1 MGRRSTTRRIGIA
14 DVALKAGVSHATVSR
29 VMNGNFTVDVTIA
42 ARVRAAA
49 TELNY
54 QPNPVGRSLAL
65 GKTDTIGIVVPDL
78 SNPTFQAILR
88 GLSMAA
94 AQDGYRV
101 LIADSSE
108 VSSEEAILAGEARRR
123 CDGLVLCAPRMSDA
137 ELEELAPS
145 LHPMVLINRSTLDA
159 RAPSLM
165 VDYGQGIQELAEH
178 LVGLGHTKLAFLAGP
193 ARSASN
199 GLRLQGLEK
208 FQAGHP
214 DIELIML
221 EGGSNFETG
230 HEAVDAVLACG
241 ATGILAF
248 NDLVAMG
255 LLSGLHERGVR
266 VPEDISVTGFDDI
279 PFARYTT
286 PTLTT
291 AAVPITELGQQAWH
305 RMRDLI
311 LHKASDTSGKGGGGT
326 EATGMSAG
334 SAAAGGTAASGSAS
348 GAGGGTAGSGREPQ
362 REASAL
368 VPGSAGAG
376 LQSPTIFPPRLEV
389 RGSTGPAAVTG

>member
-1 MGRRSTTRRIGIA
+1 MGRRSTARRIGIA

-29 VMNGNFTVDVTIA
+29 VMNGNVTVDAAIA
-42 ARVRAAA
+42 ERVRAAA

-54 QPNPVGRSLAL
+54 HPNPVGRSLAL
-65 GKTDTIGIVVPDL
+65 GKTDTIGMVVPDL

-101 LIADSSE
+101 LIGDSSE

-137 ELEELAPS
+137 ELEELAPT
-145 LHPMVLINRSTLDA
+145 LHPMVLINRRTPGTG
-159 RAPSLM
+159 APSLM
-165 VDYGQGIQELAEH
+165 VDYAQGIQQLAEH
-178 LVGLGHTKLAFLAGP
+178 LMDLGHTRLAFLAGP
-193 ARSASN
+193 GRSASN
-199 GLRLQGLEK
+199 GLRLQGLENFK
-208 FQAGHP
+208 TAHPAIDVRMLDGGSSFDAGH
-214 DIELIML
+214 
-221 EGGSNFETG
+221 
-230 HEAVDAVLACG
+230 HAAAAVMASG

-255 LLSGLHERGVR
+255 LLSGLHERGVK
-266 VPEDISVTGFDDI
+266 VPEDISVAGFDDI

-286 PTLTT
+286 PPLTT

-311 LHKASDTSGKGGGGT
+311 RHTGPEGGT
-326 EATGMSAG
+326 D
-334 SAAAGGTAASGSAS
+334 
-348 GAGGGTAGSGREPQ
+348 
-362 REASAL
+362 
-368 VPGSAGAG
+368 
-376 LQSPTIFPPRLEV
+376 SPTVFQPLLEV
-389 RGSTGPAAVTG
+389 RGSTGRPKA

>member
-1 MGRRSTTRRIGIA
+1 MGRRATTPRIGIA

-29 VMNGNFTVDVTIA
+29 VMNGNFTVDATIA

-145 LHPMVLINRSTLDA
+145 LQPMVLINRTTDA
-159 RAPSLM
+159 QAPSLM

-178 LVGLGHTKLAFLAGP
+178 LVGLGHTRLAFLAGP
-193 ARSASN
+193 ERSASN
-199 GLRLQGLEK
+199 GLRLLGLEK
-208 FQAGHP
+208 FKAAHP
-214 DIELIML
+214 EIDLQML
-221 EGGSNFETG
+221 EGGSNFEVG
-230 HEAVDAVLACG
+230 HQSVDAVLASG
-241 ATGILAF
+241 ATGVLAF

-255 LLSGLHERGVR
+255 LLSGLHERGIR

-311 LHKASDTSGKGGGGT
+311 RNVPSD
-326 EATGMSAG
+326 
-334 SAAAGGTAASGSAS
+334 AAPEG
-348 GAGGGTAGSGREPQ
+348 
-362 REASAL
+362 
-368 VPGSAGAG
+368 
-376 LQSPTIFPPRLEV
+376 PTVFQPRLEG
-389 RGSTGPAAVTG
+389 RGSTGPASTERRAG

>member
-14 DVALKAGVSHATVSR
+14 DVALLAGVSHATVSR
-29 VMNGNFTVDVTIA
+29 VMNGNFTVDATIA
-42 ARVRAAA
+42 ERVRAAA
-49 TELNY
+49 AELNY

-88 GLSMAA
+88 GLSMSA

-145 LHPMVLINRSTLDA
+145 LHPMVLINRSTESTQ
-159 RAPSLM
+159 APSLM

-178 LVGLGHTKLAFLAGP
+178 LVSLGHTRLAFLAGP

-199 GLRLQGLEK
+199 GMRLNGLEK
-208 FQAGHP
+208 FSAAHP
-214 DIELIML
+214 DIELQIL
-221 EGGSNFETG
+221 EGGSSFEAG
-230 HEAVDAVLACG
+230 HEAADKVIASG
-241 ATGILAF
+241 ATAVLAF

-255 LLSGLHERGVR
+255 LLSGLHEKGVR

-286 PTLTT
+286 PPLTT

-305 RMRDLI
+305 SMRALI
-311 LHKASDTSGKGGGGT
+311 QQAETPPTPSTFQ
-326 EATGMSAG
+326 
-334 SAAAGGTAASGSAS
+334 
-348 GAGGGTAGSGREPQ
+348 PQ
-362 REASAL
+362 
-368 VPGSAGAG
+368 
-376 LQSPTIFPPRLEV
+376 LEV
-389 RGSTGPAAVTG
+389 RGSTGPAKG

>member
-29 VMNGNFTVDVTIA
+29 VMNGNLTVDPAIA
-42 ARVRAAA
+42 TRVREAAA
-49 TELNY
+49 ELNY

-78 SNPTFQAILR
+78 ANPTFQAILR
-88 GLSMAA
+88 GLSRAA
-94 AQDGYRV
+94 ARDGYRV

-123 CDGLVLCAPRMSDA
+123 CDGLVLCAPRMGDA

-145 LHPMVLINRSTLDA
+145 LQPMVLINRTTTES
-159 RAPSLM
+159 RVPSLM

-178 LVGLGHTKLAFLAGP
+178 LVELGHTRIVFLSGP
-193 ARSASN
+193 SRSASFA
-199 GLRLQGLEK
+199 LRVQGLEK

-214 DIELIML
+214 GIELQMID
-221 EGGSNFETG
+221 GGSNFEAG
-230 HEAVDAVLACG
+230 HGAVDAVLASG
-241 ATGILAF
+241 GTSVLAF

-279 PFARYTT
+279 QFARYTT
-286 PTLTT
+286 PPLTT
-291 AAVPITELGQQAWH
+291 AAVPITELGAQAWH
-305 RMRDLI
+305 RLRALI
-311 LHKASDTSGKGGGGT
+311 RN
-326 EATGMSAG
+326 EG
-334 SAAAGGTAASGSAS
+334 SQDAVNIF
-348 GAGGGTAGSGREPQ
+348 RPQ
-362 REASAL
+362 
-368 VPGSAGAG
+368 V
-376 LQSPTIFPPRLEV
+376 EV
-389 RGSTGPAAVTG
+389 RGSTGPAKN

>member
-1 MGRRSTTRRIGIA
+1 MGRRATTRRIGIA

-29 VMNGNFTVDVTIA
+29 VMNGNFTVDPAIA
-42 ARVRAAA
+42 ERVRAAA
-49 TELNY
+49 AELNY

-78 SNPTFQAILR
+78 ANPTFQAILR

-123 CDGLVLCAPRMSDA
+123 CDGLVLCAPRMGDA

-145 LHPMVLINRSTLDA
+145 LHPMVLINRSTTDIRGSQPHGGLRPGHPGTG
-159 RAPSLM
+159 RAPR
-165 VDYGQGIQELAEH
+165 G
-178 LVGLGHTKLAFLAGP
+178 TGP
-193 ARSASN
+193 HPPGFPVRARNGAPPTGSACRGWRSSRPATRTSN
-199 GLRLQGLEK
+199 SS
-208 FQAGHP
+208 
-214 DIELIML
+214 ML
-221 EGGSNFETG
+221 DGGSNFDTG
-230 HEAVDAVLACG
+230 HDAVDAVLASG

-286 PTLTT
+286 PPLTT
-291 AAVPITELGQQAWH
+291 AAVPITELGGQAWH
-305 RMRDLI
+305 QP
-311 LHKASDTSGKGGGGT
+311 AGT
-326 EATGMSAG
+326 
-334 SAAAGGTAASGSAS
+334 
-348 GAGGGTAGSGREPQ
+348 
-362 REASAL
+362 
-368 VPGSAGAG
+368 
-376 LQSPTIFPPRLEV
+376 
-389 RGSTGPAAVTG
+389 

>member
-1 MGRRSTTRRIGIA
+1 
-14 DVALKAGVSHATVSR
+14 
-29 VMNGNFTVDVTIA
+29 
-42 ARVRAAA
+42 
-49 TELNY
+49 
-54 QPNPVGRSLAL
+54 L

-159 RAPSLM
+159 TAPSLM
-165 VDYGQGIQELAEH
+165 VDYGQGIQQLAEH
-178 LVGLGHTKLAFLAGP
+178 LVDLGHTRLAFLAGP

-199 GLRLQGLEK
+199 GLRLHGLEIFK
-208 FQAGHP
+208 AAHPTIDLQMLDGGSSFEAGHQ
-214 DIELIML
+214 
-221 EGGSNFETG
+221 
-230 HEAVDAVLACG
+230 AVDSVMASG

-255 LLSGLHERGVR
+255 LLSGLHEHGVR
-266 VPEDISVTGFDDI
+266 IPEDISVTGFDDI

-286 PTLTT
+286 PPLTT
-291 AAVPITELGQQAWH
+291 AAVPITELGHQAWH

-311 LHKASDTSGKGGGGT
+311 RHTAPEAGT
-326 EATGMSAG
+326 G
-334 SAAAGGTAASGSAS
+334 
-348 GAGGGTAGSGREPQ
+348 
-362 REASAL
+362 
-368 VPGSAGAG
+368 
-376 LQSPTIFPPRLEV
+376 SPTVFQPRLEV
-389 RGSTGPAAVTG
+389 RGSTGRAKA

>member
-1 MGRRSTTRRIGIA
+1 MGRRSATRRIGIA

-29 VMNGNFTVDVTIA
+29 VMNGNFTVDPAIA
-42 ARVRAAA
+42 ERVREAAA
-49 TELNY
+49 ELNY

-65 GKTDTIGIVVPDL
+65 GRTDTIGIVVPDL
-78 SNPTFQAILR
+78 ANPTFQAILR

-123 CDGLVLCAPRMSDA
+123 CDGLVLCAPRMGDA

-145 LHPMVLINRSTLDA
+145 LHPMVLINRSTTEI
-159 RAPSLM
+159 RVPSLM

-178 LVGLGHTKLAFLAGP
+178 LVELGHSRIVFLAGP
-193 ARSASN
+193 ERSASN
-199 GLRLQGLEK
+199 ALRLQGLEK
-208 FQAGHP
+208 FKAGHP
-214 DIELIML
+214 DVELQLID
-221 EGGSNFETG
+221 GGSNFDTG
-230 HEAVDAVLACG
+230 HDAVDAVLASG
-241 ATGILAF
+241 GTGILAF

-286 PTLTT
+286 PPLTT
-291 AAVPITELGQQAWH
+291 AAVPITELGGQAWH
-305 RMRDLI
+305 SLRALI
-311 LHKASDTSGKGGGGT
+311 RN
-326 EATGMSAG
+326 E
-334 SAAAGGTAASGSAS
+334 
-348 GAGGGTAGSGREPQ
+348 GAPNAVNTFRPQ
-362 REASAL
+362 
-368 VPGSAGAG
+368 V
-376 LQSPTIFPPRLEV
+376 EV
-389 RGSTGPAAVTG
+389 RGSTGPAKNR

>member
-1 MGRRSTTRRIGIA
+1 MGRRSATRRIGIA

-29 VMNGNFTVDVTIA
+29 VMNGNFTVDPAIA
-42 ARVRAAA
+42 ERVRAAA
-49 TELNY
+49 AELNY

-78 SNPTFQAILR
+78 ANPTFQAILR

-123 CDGLVLCAPRMSDA
+123 CDGLVLCAPRMGDA

-145 LHPMVLINRSTLDA
+145 LHPMVLINRSTTEI
-159 RAPSLM
+159 RVPSLM

-178 LVGLGHTKLAFLAGP
+178 LVELGHSRIVFLAGP
-193 ARSASN
+193 ERSASN
-199 GLRLQGLEK
+199 ALRLQGLEK
-208 FQAGHP
+208 FKAGHP
-214 DIELIML
+214 DVELQLID
-221 EGGSNFETG
+221 GGSNFDTG
-230 HEAVDAVLACG
+230 HDAVDAVLASG
-241 ATGILAF
+241 GTGILAF

-286 PTLTT
+286 PPLTT
-291 AAVPITELGQQAWH
+291 AAVPITELGGQAWH
-305 RMRDLI
+305 SLRALI
-311 LHKASDTSGKGGGGT
+311 RN
-326 EATGMSAG
+326 E
-334 SAAAGGTAASGSAS
+334 
-348 GAGGGTAGSGREPQ
+348 GAPNAVNTFRPQ
-362 REASAL
+362 
-368 VPGSAGAG
+368 V
-376 LQSPTIFPPRLEV
+376 EV
-389 RGSTGPAAVTG
+389 RGSTGPAKNR